1 MKRYLIATIVAFST
15 YSIAL
20 ADNIGDVLKQVASN
34 NLTLQALAHDNQADV
49 LDIKASNSIGGPSV
63 EYSPFFTKGY
73 SGVAESELVVSQE
86 IDFPTKYAARN
97 KQAKMQ
103 NIVGEQLLIKQR
115 RDILLQ
121 AQLLCIDLIRLNQT
135 LSMLHERL
143 ANSETLL
150 QMYQKRMDAGDANAL
165 ELNKVKLDCME
176 VRTLVNEAQGER
188 TSLLQQLRQLNG
200 GKPIDVI
207 DTVLPE
213 YPQITNFESY
223 RALALASDADV
234 AVAQTALRSADM
246 NLKLQ
251 KNEWLPNISFGYRR
265 NTEHGEGINGFLVG
279 VSFPLYSN
287 SNNVKAARQRRESA
301 ELQVMQA
308 QNEAEATL
316 RTNYEQLQGLQQVID
331 HSDVKLLQESLTLFA
346 KALQQGE
353 ITALVYY
360 VEINSIYEKL
370 QRHIDLHC
378 QSVKLLAELHKAEL
392 LLVPVES

>member
-1 MKRYLIATIVAFST
+1 MKRFLIATIVAFST

-34 NLTLQALAHDNQADV
+34 NLTLQALVHDNQADV

-103 NIVGEQLLIKQR
+103 NILGEQLLIKQR
-115 RDILLQ
+115 GDILLQ

-234 AVAQTALRSADM
+234 AVAQTALRAADM

-308 QNEAEATL
+308 HNEAEASM

-346 KALQQGE
+346 KALQHGE

-392 LLVPVES
+392 

>member
-20 ADNIGDVLKQVASN
+20 ADNIGDVLKQVAVN

-73 SGVAESELVVSQE
+73 SGVVESELVVSQE

-103 NIVGEQLLIKQR
+103 HTVGEQLLAKQR

-188 TSLLQQLRQLNG
+188 TSLLQQLKQLNG
-200 GKPIDVI
+200 GKPIDVT

-223 RALALASDADV
+223 RALAIASDADV
-234 AVAQTALRSADM
+234 AVAQTALRAADM

-301 ELQVMQA
+301 ELQVLQA
-308 QNEAEATL
+308 QNEAEASM

-331 HSDVKLLQESLTLFA
+331 HSDVKLLQESLDLFA

-392 LLVPVES
+392 

>member
-20 ADNIGDVLKQVASN
+20 ADKIGDVLKQVASN

-207 DTVLPE
+207 DTVMPE

-234 AVAQTALRSADM
+234 AVAQTALRAADM

-265 NTEHGEGINGFLVG
+265 NTEHGEGINGFLIG

-308 QNEAEATL
+308 QNEAEASM
-316 RTNYEQLQGLQQVID
+316 RTNYEQLQGLQQIID

-346 KALQQGE
+346 KALQHGE

-392 LLVPVES
+392 

>member
-1 MKRYLIATIVAFST
+1 MKRYLIATIVALST

-20 ADNIGDVLKQVASN
+20 ADTVGDVLKQVEAN
-34 NLTLQALAHDNQADV
+34 NLTLQALVHDNQADV
-49 LDIKASNSIGGPSV
+49 LDIKASNSIGGLSV

-103 NIVGEQLLIKQR
+103 QTVGDKLLAKQR

-135 LSMLHERL
+135 LSMLRERL

-150 QMYQKRMDAGDANAL
+150 QMYQKRMEAGDANAL

-200 GKPIDVI
+200 GKPIDVT
-207 DTVLPE
+207 DTVLPN
-213 YPQITNFESY
+213 YPQITNFETY

-234 AVAQTALRSADM
+234 AVAQTSLRAADM

-287 SNNVKAARQRRESA
+287 SSNVKAARQRRESA
-301 ELQVMQA
+301 ELQVVQA
-308 QNEAEATL
+308 QNEAEASL

-331 HSDVKLLQESLTLFA
+331 HSDVKLLQESLDLFA

-392 LLVPVES
+392 

>member
-15 YSIAL
+15 YSIAF
-20 ADNIGDVLKQVASN
+20 ADNIGDVLKQVAAN

-103 NIVGEQLLIKQR
+103 HTVGEQLLAKQR

-121 AQLLCIDLIRLNQT
+121 AQLLCIDIIRLNQT

-188 TSLLQQLRQLNG
+188 TSLLQQLKQLNG
-200 GKPIDVI
+200 GKPIDVT

-234 AVAQTALRSADM
+234 AVAQTSLRAADM

-279 VSFPLYSN
+279 VNFPLYSN
-287 SNNVKAARQRRESA
+287 SNNVKAARQRKESA
-301 ELQVMQA
+301 ELQVVQA
-308 QNEAEATL
+308 QNEAEASM

-331 HSDVKLLQESLTLFA
+331 HSDVKLLQESLDLFA

-392 LLVPVES
+392 

>member
-34 NLTLQALAHDNQADV
+34 NLTLQALVHDNQADV

-234 AVAQTALRSADM
+234 AVAQTALRAADM

-265 NTEHGEGINGFLVG
+265 NTEQGEGINGFLVG

-287 SNNVKAARQRRESA
+287 SSNVKAARQRRESA

-331 HSDVKLLQESLTLFA
+331 HSDVKLLQESLTLFG

-392 LLVPVES
+392 

>member
-97 KQAKMQ
+97 KQVKMQ

-234 AVAQTALRSADM
+234 AVAQTALRAADM

-378 QSVKLLAELHKAEL
+378 QSVKLLAELQIGRASCRER
-392 LLVPVES
+392 V

>member
-1 MKRYLIATIVAFST
+1 MKRYLIATIVALST
-15 YSIAL
+15 YSVAL
-20 ADNIGDVLKQVASN
+20 ADTVGDVLKQVAAN
-34 NLTLQALAHDNQADV
+34 NLTLQALVHDNQADV

-103 NIVGEQLLIKQR
+103 QTVGEQLLAKQR

-135 LSMLHERL
+135 LSMLRERL

-150 QMYQKRMDAGDANAL
+150 QMYQKRMEAGDANAL

-200 GKPIDVI
+200 GKPIDVT
-207 DTVLPE
+207 DTVLPN
-213 YPQITNFESY
+213 YPQITNFETY

-234 AVAQTALRSADM
+234 AVAQTSLRAADM

-251 KNEWLPNISFGYRR
+251 KNAWLPNISFGYRR
-265 NTEHGEGINGFLVG
+265 NTEQGEGINGFLVG

-301 ELQVMQA
+301 ELQVAQA

-378 QSVKLLAELHKAEL
+378 QSVKLLAELHKEEL
-392 LLVPVES
+392 

>member
-1 MKRYLIATIVAFST
+1 MKRYLIATIVALST
-15 YSIAL
+15 YSIAI
-20 ADNIGDVLKQVASN
+20 ADTVGDVLKQVAAN
-34 NLTLQALAHDNQADV
+34 NLTLQALVHDNQADV

-103 NIVGEQLLIKQR
+103 QMVGDKLLAKQR

-135 LSMLHERL
+135 LSMLRERL

-150 QMYQKRMDAGDANAL
+150 QMYQKRMEAGDANAL

-188 TSLLQQLRQLNG
+188 TSLLQQLRKLNG
-200 GKPIDVI
+200 GKPIDVT

-213 YPQITNFESY
+213 YPQITNFETY

-234 AVAQTALRSADM
+234 AVAQTSLRAADM

-287 SNNVKAARQRRESA
+287 SSNVKAARQRRESA
-301 ELQVMQA
+301 ELQVVQA
-308 QNEAEATL
+308 QNEAEASL

-378 QSVKLLAELHKAEL
+378 QSVKLLAELHKEEL
-392 LLVPVES
+392 

>member
-1 MKRYLIATIVAFST
+1 MKRFLIATIVAFST

-34 NLTLQALAHDNQADV
+34 NLTLQALVHDNQADV

-103 NIVGEQLLIKQR
+103 NILGEQLLIKQR
-115 RDILLQ
+115 GDILFQ

-234 AVAQTALRSADM
+234 AVAQTALRAADM

-308 QNEAEATL
+308 HNEAEASM

-346 KALQQGE
+346 KALQHGE

-392 LLVPVES
+392 

>member
-20 ADNIGDVLKQVASN
+20 ADTVGDVLKQVASN

-234 AVAQTALRSADM
+234 AVAQTALRAADM

-308 QNEAEATL
+308 QNEAEASM

-346 KALQQGE
+346 KALQHGE

-378 QSVKLLAELHKAEL
+378 QSVKLLAELHKEEL
-392 LLVPVES
+392 

>member
-1 MKRYLIATIVAFST
+1 MKRYLIATIVALST
-15 YSIAL
+15 YSVAL
-20 ADNIGDVLKQVASN
+20 ADTVGDVLKQVAAN
-34 NLTLQALAHDNQADV
+34 NLTLQALVHDNQADV

-97 KQAKMQ
+97 KQAQMQ
-103 NIVGEQLLIKQR
+103 QTVGDKLLAKQR

-135 LSMLHERL
+135 LSMLRERL

-150 QMYQKRMDAGDANAL
+150 QMYQKRMEAGDANAL

-200 GKPIDVI
+200 GKPIDVT
-207 DTVLPE
+207 DTVLPD
-213 YPQITNFESY
+213 YPQITNFEEY

-234 AVAQTALRSADM
+234 AVAQTSLRAADM

-265 NTEHGEGINGFLVG
+265 NTEQGEGINGFLVG

-287 SNNVKAARQRRESA
+287 SSNVKAARQRKESA
-301 ELQVMQA
+301 ELQVVQA
-308 QNEAEATL
+308 QNEAEASL

-378 QSVKLLAELHKAEL
+378 QSVKLLAELHKEEL
-392 LLVPVES
+392 

>member
-20 ADNIGDVLKQVASN
+20 ADTVGDVLKQVAAN
-34 NLTLQALAHDNQADV
+34 NLTLQALVHDNQADV

-234 AVAQTALRSADM
+234 AVAQTALRAADM

-265 NTEHGEGINGFLVG
+265 NTEQGEGINGFLVG

-392 LLVPVES
+392 

>member
-1 MKRYLIATIVAFST
+1 MAFST
-15 YSIAL
+15 YSIAF
-20 ADNIGDVLKQVASN
+20 ADNIGDVLKQVAAN

-103 NIVGEQLLIKQR
+103 HTVGEQLLAKQR

-188 TSLLQQLRQLNG
+188 TSLLQQLKQLNG
-200 GKPIDVI
+200 GKPIDVT

-234 AVAQTALRSADM
+234 AVAQTSLRAADM

-301 ELQVMQA
+301 ELQVLQA
-308 QNEAEATL
+308 QNEAEASM

-331 HSDVKLLQESLTLFA
+331 HSDVKLLQESLDLFA

-392 LLVPVES
+392 

>member
-1 MKRYLIATIVAFST
+1 MKRYLIATIVALST

-20 ADNIGDVLKQVASN
+20 ADTVGDVLKHVAAN
-34 NLTLQALAHDNQADV
+34 NLTLQALVHDNQADV

-103 NIVGEQLLIKQR
+103 QTVGDKLLAKQR

-135 LSMLHERL
+135 LSMLRERL

-150 QMYQKRMDAGDANAL
+150 QMYQKRMEAGDANAL

-200 GKPIDVI
+200 GKPIDVT
-207 DTVLPE
+207 DTVLPD
-213 YPQITNFESY
+213 YPQITNFETY

-234 AVAQTALRSADM
+234 AVAQTSLRAADM

-287 SNNVKAARQRRESA
+287 CSNVKAARQRRESA
-301 ELQVMQA
+301 ELQVVQA
-308 QNEAEATL
+308 QNEAEASL

-378 QSVKLLAELHKAEL
+378 QSVKLLAELHKEEL
-392 LLVPVES
+392 

>member
-234 AVAQTALRSADM
+234 AVAQTALRAADM

-265 NTEHGEGINGFLVG
+265 NTEQGEGINGFLVG

-308 QNEAEATL
+308 QNEAEASM

-346 KALQQGE
+346 KALQHGE

-392 LLVPVES
+392 

>member
-1 MKRYLIATIVAFST
+1 MKRYLIVTIVAFST
-15 YSIAL
+15 YSIAF

-234 AVAQTALRSADM
+234 AVAQTALRAADM

-265 NTEHGEGINGFLVG
+265 NTEQGEGINGFLVG

-308 QNEAEATL
+308 QNEAEASM

-346 KALQQGE
+346 KALQHGE

-392 LLVPVES
+392 

>member
-15 YSIAL
+15 YSIAF
-20 ADNIGDVLKQVASN
+20 ADNIGDVLKQVAVN

-103 NIVGEQLLIKQR
+103 HTVGEQLLAKQR

-188 TSLLQQLRQLNG
+188 TSLLQQLKQLNG
-200 GKPIDVI
+200 GKPIDVT

-234 AVAQTALRSADM
+234 SVAQTALRAADM

-301 ELQVMQA
+301 ELQVLQA
-308 QNEAEATL
+308 QNEAEASM

-331 HSDVKLLQESLTLFA
+331 HSDVKLLQESLDLFA

-392 LLVPVES
+392 

>member
-63 EYSPFFTKGY
+63 EYSPFFTEGY

-234 AVAQTALRSADM
+234 AVAQTALRAADM

-265 NTEHGEGINGFLVG
+265 NTEQGEGINGFLVG

-392 LLVPVES
+392 

>member
-15 YSIAL
+15 YSIAF

-234 AVAQTALRSADM
+234 AVAQTALRAADM

-392 LLVPVES
+392 

>member
-234 AVAQTALRSADM
+234 AVAQTALRAADM

-265 NTEHGEGINGFLVG
+265 NTEQGEGINGFLVG
-279 VSFPLYSN
+279 VSFLLYSN

-308 QNEAEATL
+308 QNEAEASM

-392 LLVPVES
+392 

>member
-34 NLTLQALAHDNQADV
+34 NLTLKALAHDNQADV
-49 LDIKASNSIGGPSV
+49 LDSKASNSIGGPSV

-234 AVAQTALRSADM
+234 AVAQTALRAADM

-392 LLVPVES
+392 

>member
-103 NIVGEQLLIKQR
+103 NTVGEQLLIKQR

-234 AVAQTALRSADM
+234 AVAQTALRAADM

-308 QNEAEATL
+308 QNEAEASM

-346 KALQQGE
+346 KALQHGE

-392 LLVPVES
+392 

>member
-234 AVAQTALRSADM
+234 AVAQTALRAADM

-287 SNNVKAARQRRESA
+287 SSNVKAARQRRESA
-301 ELQVMQA
+301 ELQVVQA
-308 QNEAEATL
+308 QNEAEASL

-378 QSVKLLAELHKAEL
+378 QSVKLLGELHKAEL
-392 LLVPVES
+392 

>member
-20 ADNIGDVLKQVASN
+20 ADTVGDVLKQVASN
-34 NLTLQALAHDNQADV
+34 NLTLKALAHDNQADV

-188 TSLLQQLRQLNG
+188 TSLLQLLRQLNG

-234 AVAQTALRSADM
+234 AVAQTALRAADM

-265 NTEHGEGINGFLVG
+265 NTEQGEGINGFLVG

-308 QNEAEATL
+308 QNEAEASM

-346 KALQQGE
+346 KALQHGE

-392 LLVPVES
+392 

>member
-1 MKRYLIATIVAFST
+1 MKRYLIATIVALST
-15 YSIAL
+15 YSVAL
-20 ADNIGDVLKQVASN
+20 ADTVDDVLKQVAAN
-34 NLTLQALAHDNQADV
+34 NLTLQALVHDNQADV

-97 KQAKMQ
+97 KQAQMQ
-103 NIVGEQLLIKQR
+103 QTVGDKLLAKQR

-135 LSMLHERL
+135 LSMLRERL
-143 ANSETLL
+143 VNSETLL
-150 QMYQKRMDAGDANAL
+150 QMYQKRMEAGDANAL

-200 GKPIDVI
+200 GKPIDVT
-207 DTVLPE
+207 DTVLPD
-213 YPQITNFESY
+213 YPQITNFETY

-234 AVAQTALRSADM
+234 AVTQTALRAADM

-287 SNNVKAARQRRESA
+287 SSNVKAARQRRESA
-301 ELQVMQA
+301 ELQVVQA
-308 QNEAEATL
+308 QNEAEASL

-331 HSDVKLLQESLTLFA
+331 HSDVKLLQESLDLFA

-392 LLVPVES
+392 

>member
-15 YSIAL
+15 YSIAF
-20 ADNIGDVLKQVASN
+20 ADNIDDVLKQVAVN

-103 NIVGEQLLIKQR
+103 HTVGEQLLAKQR

-188 TSLLQQLRQLNG
+188 TSLLQQLKQLNG
-200 GKPIDVI
+200 GKPIDVT

-234 AVAQTALRSADM
+234 AVAQTSLRAADM

-301 ELQVMQA
+301 ELQVLQA
-308 QNEAEATL
+308 QNEAEASM

-392 LLVPVES
+392 

>member
-1 MKRYLIATIVAFST
+1 MAFST
-15 YSIAL
+15 YSIAF

-234 AVAQTALRSADM
+234 AVAQTALRAADM

-308 QNEAEATL
+308 HNEAEASM

-392 LLVPVES
+392 

>member
-34 NLTLQALAHDNQADV
+34 NLTLQALVHDNQADV

-234 AVAQTALRSADM
+234 AVAQTALRAADM

-287 SNNVKAARQRRESA
+287 SSNVKAARQRRESA
-301 ELQVMQA
+301 ELQVVQA

-392 LLVPVES
+392 

>member
-34 NLTLQALAHDNQADV
+34 NLTLKALAHDNQADV

-103 NIVGEQLLIKQR
+103 NILGEQLLIKQR

-234 AVAQTALRSADM
+234 AVAQTALRAADM

-265 NTEHGEGINGFLVG
+265 NTEQGEGINGFLVG

-308 QNEAEATL
+308 QNEAEASM

-346 KALQQGE
+346 KALQHGE

-392 LLVPVES
+392 

>member
-234 AVAQTALRSADM
+234 AVAQTALRAADM

-301 ELQVMQA
+301 ELQVLQA
-308 QNEAEATL
+308 QNDAEASM

-392 LLVPVES
+392 

>member
-97 KQAKMQ
+97 KQVKMQ

-234 AVAQTALRSADM
+234 AVAQTALRAADM

-392 LLVPVES
+392 

>member
-20 ADNIGDVLKQVASN
+20 ADTVGDVLKQVASN
-34 NLTLQALAHDNQADV
+34 NLTLKALAHDNQADV

-207 DTVLPE
+207 DIVLPE

-234 AVAQTALRSADM
+234 AVAQTALRAADM

-265 NTEHGEGINGFLVG
+265 NTEQGEGINGFLVG

-308 QNEAEATL
+308 QNEAEASM

-346 KALQQGE
+346 KALQHGE

-392 LLVPVES
+392 

>member
-20 ADNIGDVLKQVASN
+20 ADTVGDVLKQVASN

-188 TSLLQQLRQLNG
+188 TSLLQLLRQLNG

-234 AVAQTALRSADM
+234 AVAQTALRAADM

-265 NTEHGEGINGFLVG
+265 NTEQGEGINGFLVG

-308 QNEAEATL
+308 QNEAEASM

-346 KALQQGE
+346 KALQHGE

-392 LLVPVES
+392 

>member
-15 YSIAL
+15 YSIAF

-34 NLTLQALAHDNQADV
+34 NLTLQALVHDNQADV

-150 QMYQKRMDAGDANAL
+150 QMYKKRMDAGDANAL

-265 NTEHGEGINGFLVG
+265 NTEQGEGINGFLVG

-308 QNEAEATL
+308 QNEAEASM

-392 LLVPVES
+392 

>member
-1 MKRYLIATIVAFST
+1 MKRYLIATIVALST

-20 ADNIGDVLKQVASN
+20 ADTVGDVLKQVAAN
-34 NLTLQALAHDNQADV
+34 NLTLQALVHDNQADV

-103 NIVGEQLLIKQR
+103 QTVGDKLLAKQR

-135 LSMLHERL
+135 LSMLRERL

-150 QMYQKRMDAGDANAL
+150 QMYQKRMEAGDANAL

-200 GKPIDVI
+200 GKPIDVT
-207 DTVLPE
+207 DTVLPN
-213 YPQITNFESY
+213 YPQITNFEEY

-234 AVAQTALRSADM
+234 AVAQTALRAADM

-265 NTEHGEGINGFLVG
+265 NTEQGEGINGFLVG

-301 ELQVMQA
+301 ELQVVQA
-308 QNEAEATL
+308 QNEAEASL

-392 LLVPVES
+392 

>member
-234 AVAQTALRSADM
+234 AVAQTALRAADM

-279 VSFPLYSN
+279 ISFPLYSN

-392 LLVPVES
+392 

>member
-15 YSIAL
+15 YSIAF

-34 NLTLQALAHDNQADV
+34 NLTLKALAHDNQADV

-234 AVAQTALRSADM
+234 AVAQTALRAADM

-265 NTEHGEGINGFLVG
+265 NTEQGEGINGFLVG

-287 SNNVKAARQRRESA
+287 SNNVKAARQRRVSA

-308 QNEAEATL
+308 QNEAEASM

-346 KALQQGE
+346 KALQHGE

-392 LLVPVES
+392 